1 MSLVIREMLETDW
14 DAVKNI
20 YLEGIATGNA
30 TFQKSA
36 PTWEVWNK
44 EHLLTN
50 RFVVENEKTI
60 IGWAMLGSVSSRCVY
75 TEVAEVSV
83 YVASEARGKQVGY
96 RILSKLISASEKNGI
111 WTLEAG
117 IFPENTASLM
127 LHKKC
132 GFREVGYREKLGK
145 LDGKWRNVI
154 LLERRS
160 QIIE

>member
-1 MSLVIREMLETDW
+1 MSLVIREMLEIDW

-20 YLEGIATGNA
+20 YLEGIATGSA

-36 PTWEVWNK
+36 PTWEVWDR
-44 EHLLTN
+44 EHLPTN
-50 RFVVENEKTI
+50 RFVAEIDKTTV
-60 IGWAMLGSVSSRCVY
+60 GWAMLSSVSSRCVY
-75 TEVAEVSV
+75 TGVAEVSV
-83 YVASEARGKQVGY
+83 YVSSEARRKKVGY
-96 RILSKLISASEKNGI
+96 RLLSKLISASEENGL

-132 GFREVGYREKLGK
+132 GFREVGYREKLGQ
-145 LDGKWRNVI
+145 LDDKWRDVI

-160 QIIE
+160 QIIK